1 MENEKLN
8 WRAGLRRAALAAV
21 VVWTM
26 GTAEARQGEIRP
38 GALWYD
44 TAGHVINAH
53 GCGVMFDRGTYWW
66 YGEHKVYG
74 RAGNRAH
81 VGVHAYSS
89 TDLLN
94 WDDRGVALATAE
106 APLENGMST
115 TNAAPESDICD
126 GSVIERPKVIRCPK
140 TGKYAM
146 FFHLELKGR
155 GYKAARVGIATADR
169 PEGPF
174 AFVRSLRPNGA
185 MSRDMTLFIDDDG
198 KAYHIFASEENKT
211 THIDELTDDFLDYTG
226 KSWRIAVDESTEG
239 QAVVKANGFYWLMG
253 SACTGWAPNKARLY
267 RAERLEGPWTR
278 LGNPCRGVDPE
289 TGLGPDI
296 TWGCQS
302 TFFLPVAGRPGE
314 VIALFDRWDP
324 KNHEESR
331 YVWLPVSFAK
341 DRLWIDW
348 KRAWTPRVA
357 PLPKAAPMRIMS
369 FNIWG
374 DYFGNPVPEREQAV
388 WDVIRRHRPD
398 FVSLQEVTP
407 NWWKS
412 VVFKDAAKAG
422 YGVVRGEEDQA
433 FHRALAKVAEDA
445 DLIRKPKNWV
455 NHEPLMYRADR
466 YALLAGDVEFYNLTL
481 QPEKSVTWGVFEDRT
496 SGRRL
501 IVFATHFW
509 YKQNGAESDA
519 HREYNVIKLVETLSR
534 VKAKWGDLPVIGGGD
549 LNESF
554 DRSTTALGK
563 FEQCGYADAMKDADV
578 TDPRPTE
585 HGSPVRGAD
594 GKYRGVAGVKGGKDC
609 CWLDHVFYSPDSIR
623 ATKHAVVV
631 DPDALDASDHSP
643 VVVDFELR

>member
-1 MENEKLN
+1 MNKQM
-8 WRAGLRRAALAAV
+8 GMSGTVRRMGVLAV
-21 VVWTM
+21 VVLSM
-26 GTAEARQGEIRP
+26 ALFAEAKQGEIRP

-74 RAGNRAH
+74 RQGNRSH

-89 TDLLN
+89 TDLMN
-94 WDDRGVALATAE
+94 WDDRGVALSVE
-106 APLENGMST
+106 DAPLQNGMST
-115 TNAAPESDICD
+115 TNAVPESDICD

-140 TGKYAM
+140 TGKYVM

-155 GYKAARVGIATADR
+155 GYKAARVGIAVADR

-174 AFVRSLRPNGA
+174 AFRRSLRPNGA
-185 MSRDMTLFIDDDG
+185 MSRDQTLFVDEDG

-211 THIDELTDDFLDYTG
+211 THIDELTDDFTDYTG
-226 KSWRIAVDESTEG
+226 KSWRIAVDHSTEG
-239 QAVVKANGFYWLMG
+239 QAVVKANGYYWLMG

-267 RAERLEGPWTR
+267 RAEKLEGPWTR

-314 VIALFDRWDP
+314 VIALFDRWHP
-324 KNHEESR
+324 ANHEESR
-331 YVWLPVSFAK
+331 YVWLPVTFAK

-348 KRAWTPRVA
+348 KRSWAPTVA
-357 PLPKAAPMRIMS
+357 PLPAAKPMKFMS

-374 DYFGNPVPEREQAV
+374 DYFGNPVPERDRQI
-388 WDVIRRHRPD
+388 WDVIKRYGAD
-398 FVSLQEVTP
+398 FVSLQEFTP

-412 VVFKDAAKAG
+412 VIVQEAASAG
-422 YGVVRGEEDQA
+422 YAFVRGNEDLA
-433 FHRALAKVAEDA
+433 FHRALARVADDA
-445 DLIRKPKNWV
+445 DVIRKPKNWV
-455 NHEPLMYRADR
+455 NHEPLMYRTDR
-466 YALLAGDVEFYNLTL
+466 YALLDGDVEFYNLTL

-501 IVFATHFW
+501 IAFATHFW
-509 YKQNGAESDA
+509 YKQNGKESDA
-519 HREYNVIKLVETLSR
+519 HREYNVIKLVETINR

-549 LNESF
+549 LNEKPG
-554 DRSTTALGK
+554 TTAALGK
-563 FEQCGYADAMKDADV
+563 FEALGYADAAKEADV
-578 TDPRPTE
+578 VDSRPSE
-585 HGSPVRGAD
+585 HCDPVRGED
-594 GKYRGVAGVKGGKDC
+594 GKYRGQPGDPARAGC

-623 ATKHAVVV
+623 ATKHAVVI
-631 DPDALDASDHSP
+631 DQDALDASDHSP
-643 VVVDFELR
+643 VVVDFELK